1 MPLQNRVQPTGE
13 ITAHPA
19 RGRFMGNRGILH
31 DDRQALG
38 SARWRHKAW
47 VTCVLSFKGRKR
59 RLMTPHRYTELFFL
73 DEAVAFAAGHRP
85 CGECRRADYN
95 RFREAA
101 KITISIKAF
110 DAELHPQRVQSRP
123 VRQVR
128 AQAQIDDLPEGTFVL
143 DADSGPA
150 LLCHDALWPY
160 APEGYGPARVR
171 PKGREVTVLTPAP
184 LVTALRGGYTLQ
196 TALTPLA

>member
-13 ITAHPA
+13 IITHPA

-31 DDRQALG
+31 DDTQTLG
-38 SARWRHKAW
+38 RARWRHKAW

-95 RFREAA
+95 RFRIAA
-101 KITISIKAF
+101 EITSSIKLF
-110 DAELHPQRVQSRP
+110 DADLHLHRVQTRP
-123 VRQVR
+123 LRQR
-128 AQAQIDDLPEGTFVL
+128 RMRAQIDDLPDGAFVL
-143 DADSGPA
+143 DEHGAPA
-150 LLCHDALWPY
+150 LICHDALWPF
-160 APEGYGPARVR
+160 APEGYGAARIR
-171 PKGREVTVLTPAP
+171 PKGMEVTVLTPAP
-184 LVTALRGGYTLQ
+184 LVAALRGGYTLQ
-196 TALTPLA
+196 TALTPQV